1 MDTMPVM
8 SSHNQQQQQSEAKN
22 WTQQRRHRKTFEQ
35 ATFLHEGE
43 PRCAP
48 STLKIYNAH
57 GAIIAAE
64 CTMELSV

>member
-8 SSHNQQQQQSEAKN
+8 YSHNQQQHSEAKN
-22 WTQQRRHRKTFEQ
+22 WTHQRRHRKAFEQ
-35 ATFLHEGE
+35 TTFLSEDE
-43 PRCAP
+43 PRCAT